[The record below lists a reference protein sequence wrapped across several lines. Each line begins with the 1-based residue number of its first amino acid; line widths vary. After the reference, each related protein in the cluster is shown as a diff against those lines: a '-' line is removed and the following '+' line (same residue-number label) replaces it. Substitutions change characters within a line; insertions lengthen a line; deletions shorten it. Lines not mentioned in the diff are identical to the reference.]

1 MDNGAT
7 GAIVLDLNE
16 EAKYIAN
23 KIMCSIEMALDFVF
37 LEDTFMELLELNV
50 YEETDPK
57 DLSSD
62 IVLDEEEM
70 HQYIAEHSELL
81 TIKDCEKIQE
91 VENEY
96 FIMLGIIKEEDFK

>member
-1 MDNGAT
+1 MDK

-23 KIMCSIEMALDFVF
+23 KIKCSLEKALDFVF
-37 LEDTFMELLELNV
+37 LEDEFMDLLGLNV
-50 YEETDPK
+50 YEDTDPK
-57 DLSSD
+57 DLSTD

-81 TIKDCEKIQE
+81 TVEDCEKIQE

-96 FIMLGIIKEEDFK
+96 FVMLGIIDEEDFR